1 MKTIGCV
8 INQDIPRPEK
18 QLVEQFKDIQ
28 VANLGDC
35 MSRTAA
41 FSQTI
46 RPMNKVKLL
55 GTAFTV
61 KVPQGDNLMLH
72 KAMDLAQPGDI
83 LVIDAGG
90 MTDRAIF
97 GEIMVSY
104 CISRGIAGMIVD
116 GSIRDSE
123 LLAEMEL
130 PVYAKGISPNGP
142 YKNGPGEIGTII
154 SVGGQVVRPG
164 DIIIGDADGIIA
176 IDPAV
181 AEELLEQV
189 KKIVEKEDEILET
202 IKKSGTYER
211 SWMDEK
217 LKEIGCDGC
226 IEGK

>member
-1 MKTIGCV
+1 
-8 INQDIPRPEK
+8 
-18 QLVEQFKDIQ
+18 
-28 VANLGDC
+28 

-61 KVPQGDNLMLH
+61 KVPQGDNLMLY

-123 LLAEMEL
+123 LLSEMEF
-130 PVYAKGISPNGP
+130 PVYAKGVSPNGP

-164 DIIIGDADGIIA
+164 DIIIGDGDGIIA
-176 IDPAV
+176 IDPAA

-189 KKIVEKEDEILET
+189 KKIVEKEDAILET

-211 SWMDEK
+211 PWMDEK